1 MHYFVLDFFIIK
13 KEEMKNKDLIPI
25 LVKIDSEYKIVYK
38 DVSMMNA
45 ESLIKLKKCF
55 RGIHYDSTLA
65 IDNIIKNN
73 IKSSTNINYKKIIR
87 DMRIQKKENKKL
99 LLKKKSIGRK
109 QW

>member
-1 MHYFVLDFFIIK
+1 
-13 KEEMKNKDLIPI
+13 MKNKDLIPI

-73 IKSSTNINYKKIIR
+73 ILGSAHVDYNNSLSEK
-87 DMRIQKKENKKL
+87 RIQKKENKKL
-99 LLKKKSIGRK
+99 LLKKKSIGRE
-109 QW
+109 Q

>member
-1 MHYFVLDFFIIK
+1 
-13 KEEMKNKDLIPI
+13 MKNKDLIPI
-25 LVKIDSEYKIVYK
+25 LVKIDSVYKIVYK

-73 IKSSTNINYKKIIR
+73 ILGRAHVDYNNSLSEK
-87 DMRIQKKENKKL
+87 RIQKKENKKL
-99 LLKKKSIGRK
+99 LLKKKSIGRE
-109 QW
+109 Q